1 MLLAIDVGNTQTHL
15 GVFRGDELTH
25 EWRMSTA
32 PDRTADE
39 LALISGQF
47 LQQTDLSFSREI
59 TGVAICSVVPPLTQ
73 ELRQMTERYFGFPA
87 VVVEPGTRTGIA
99 IKIDNPREVGADRIA
114 NAVAAHDMFPGEPT
128 IVVDFGT
135 AIKVD
140 AVSAKGEFLGG
151 AITPGIETAA
161 NALYQATAQIRR
173 VELLAPANS
182 IGKSTIQAVQS
193 GIVFGNAALVDGLIE
208 RVSKEVGGNANV
220 VATGGQAPVVVEHCK
235 LVDRTEPDLTLVGL
249 RLIFQRNFESETEQ

>member
-47 LQQTDLSFSREI
+47 LQLANLSFSREI

-135 AIKVD
+135 AITVD
-140 AVSAKGEFLGG
+140 AVSAKGEYLGG

-161 NALYQATAQIRR
+161 DALYQATAQIRR
-173 VELLAPANS
+173 VELVAPANS

-249 RLIFQRNFESETEQ
+249 RLIFQRNFESDEQ

>member
-47 LQQTDLSFSREI
+47 LQLANLSFSREI

-135 AIKVD
+135 AITVD
-140 AVSAKGEFLGG
+140 AVSAKGEYLGG

-161 NALYQATAQIRR
+161 DALYQATAQIRR

-249 RLIFQRNFESETEQ
+249 RLIFQRNFESDVQ

>member
-15 GVFRGDELTH
+15 GVFHGQDLTH
-25 EWRMSTA
+25 EWRMSTR

-47 LQQTDLSFSREI
+47 LGLADLSFSREI

-73 ELRQMTERYFGFPA
+73 EIRQMTERYFGFPA
-87 VVVEPGTRTGIA
+87 VVVEPGTKTGIA

-114 NAVAAHDMFPGEPT
+114 NAVAANDMFPGEPS

-135 AIKVD
+135 AITVD
-140 AVSAKGEFLGG
+140 AVSAKGEYLGG
-151 AITPGIETAA
+151 AITPGLETAA
-161 NALYQATAQIRR
+161 GALYQATAQIRR
-173 VELLAPANS
+173 VELIAPGHA

-193 GIVFGNAALVDGLIE
+193 GIVYGSAALIDGLIE
-208 RVSKEVGGNANV
+208 RISKGIGGNANV
-220 VATGGQAPVVVEHCK
+220 IATGGQAAIVVEYCN
-235 LVDRTEPDLTLVGL
+235 LVDRVEPDLTLVGL
-249 RLIFQRNFESETEQ
+249 RLIFQRNFEMAE